1 MMIEDEASDSNGR
14 KEMKV
19 KVPTEYQ
26 LKLHSM
32 KVLTG
37 KQISTAVTEAIE
49 LWFEE
54 QDAMPDEVEEE
65 PEDAQ

>member
-1 MMIEDEASDSNGR
+1 MIEDDASDAEGR

-26 LKLHSM
+26 LKLHSI

-37 KQISTAVTEAIE
+37 KKISTAVTEAIE
-49 LWFEE
+49 LWFEH
-54 QDAMPDEVEEE
+54 QDSVPGDIEDE
-65 PEDAQ
+65 AG